1 VRLIAVPYG
10 RFEVEALAP
19 LPEGAWIGIFNH
31 ASVADVPALAW
42 AMDGPVG
49 FWAKAEL
56 GHRPLLGRWL
66 RACGAVFVR
75 RGQQDEAA
83 FREALGRV
91 RAGQPFVLA
100 PEGTRRHGESQA
112 RVHTGFVRL
121 ALEGGCPVVPFAI
134 AGALRVLPPDA
145 RLPRWGRPRARA
157 RWGRPRVRVRR
168 GAPIWLPERP
178 VDEEHRDELVAL
190 AGELMAAIYRT
201 RDELEGLER

>member
-10 RFEVEALAP
+10 RFQVEARAP
-19 LPEGAWIGIFNH
+19 LPQGAWIGIFNH

-42 AMDGPVG
+42 SMDVPVG

-56 GHRPLLGRWL
+56 GQRPLLGRWL

-75 RGQQDEAA
+75 RGQHDEEA

-121 ALEGGCPVVPFAI
+121 ALEAGCPVVPFAI
-134 AGALRVLPPDA
+134 AGARRVLPPDA
-145 RLPRWGRPRARA
+145 RLPRWGRPL
-157 RWGRPRVRVRR
+157 VRVVR

-178 VDEEHRDELVAL
+178 LGEEHRDELALL

-201 RDELEGLER
+201 RDELEDRER